1 MEYFLNE
8 PIYQELMEMLQ
19 AKQDAPETAGS
30 AGQVLALALVDSEL
44 VPVWITPASGAVQDV
59 QINGNSIVQDGVAN
73 IPVAASDTLGTVIVS
88 STFGIVMRSTGFAQ
102 IYYADSATIKN
113 GGTANGP
120 TYRPITPRLQHES
133 TFYGL
138 AKVAGIDMANSSNAV
153 GMYTDE
159 AKHAILNML
168 GIGLKRDRVAIAS
181 TTLNAGDQALVTI
194 PALTGYVPVFSRL
207 VFTSQSGAAHML
219 CTSGIMYQS
228 NENRVRIF
236 NESASQAA
244 TFEGSLQ
251 VYYMPTT
258 AFEEVV

>member
-8 PIYQELMEMLQ
+8 PIYQELMEILQ
-19 AKQDAPETAGS
+19 AKQDAPETTGS

-44 VPVWITPASGAVQDV
+44 VPVWITPASGGVTDV
-59 QINGNSIVQDGVAN
+59 QVNETSIVEDGIAN
-73 IPVAASDTLGTVIVS
+73 IPFAGVGILGVVSVNSSYGITASNISGQLEIFKAQDSEIKSGTYS
-88 STFGIVMRSTGFAQ
+88 
-102 IYYADSATIKN
+102 
-113 GGTANGP
+113 
-120 TYRPITPRLQHES
+120 YRPIVPNNQHKAV
-133 TFYGL
+133 FYGL
-138 AKVAGIDMANSSNAV
+138 AKASGDTSQSTSSNTI
-153 GMYTDE
+153 GTYTDA

-168 GIGLKRDRVAIAS
+168 GIGLKRDSVAIAS
-181 TTLNAGDQALVTI
+181 TTLNAGGQTLVTI

-207 VFTSQSGAAHML
+207 VFTSQSGATHML

-258 AFEEVV
+258 AYEEVV